1 MIDILSICVIDELA
15 PEKLEDTLYLL
26 GLLDVV
32 VDDPARRRFSRK
44 ESRIGVNM

>member
-1 MIDILSICVIDELA
+1 MKWHQ
-15 PEKLEDTLYLL
+15 KLEDTLYLL

-32 VDDPARRRFSRK
+32 EDDPTRRRFPRK